1 LGFLFRLDKE
11 ETRSE
16 EDKSIKEIA
25 EVQNKGSVELKDSS
39 LLEFEELSLCLMDVD
54 CKVLLELNKAI
65 SIKV

>member
-1 LGFLFRLDKE
+1 MGFLFRLDKE